1 MNNEVI
7 ITNQDSAMRL
17 IKQMDELIST
27 MAEDLSKVTG
37 LSESDVLKHYQEK
50 LGHDI
55 WRETFAHVV
64 GMRND
69 DGRFDKKIDEIVQR
83 RTEDEMNRYF
93 GFD

>member
-7 ITNQDSAMRL
+7 ITNQDSAMKL
-17 IKQMDELIST
+17 IKQMDGLISVMT
-27 MAEDLSKVTG
+27 EDLSKVTG

-50 LGHDI
+50 LGYDI
-55 WRETFAHVV
+55 WHETFAHVV
-64 GMRND
+64 GKRND
-69 DGRFDKKIDEIVQR
+69 DERFDKKINEIVQR

>member
-1 MNNEVI
+1 MDNEVI
-7 ITNQDSAMRL
+7 ITNQDSATRL
-17 IKQMDELIST
+17 IKQMDELISA

-55 WRETFAHVV
+55 WHETFAHVV
-64 GMRND
+64 GKRND
-69 DGRFDKKIDEIVQR
+69 DERFDRKIDAIVQR
-83 RTEDEMNRYF
+83 NSEDELNRYF